1 MYINVYVY
9 INIYLHIY
17 VCIHVYICRYIYMYV
32 YAFTHMSTY
41 VYQTFGYTMVGYV
54 QSAHGVVGELR
65 INSAGISDFADKR
78 LTKVSTI
85 LQNPNTIYE
94 SIIP

>member
-1 MYINVYVY
+1 
-9 INIYLHIY
+9 
-17 VCIHVYICRYIYMYV
+17 MYV